1 MATLVMLLGGLLGFA
16 LRTTIDARGRTGSRW
31 YPLVVSV
38 AGGFALGALTGA
50 ALLGLPRDSPLA
62 AAGIG
67 LSAAVT
73 TFCVFGPA
81 TRALV
86 HQGPARRT
94 VLSALGHVV
103 SGFAAA
109 TGGVVLGIAL
119 VS

>member
-16 LRTTIDARGRTGSRW
+16 LRTTIDAAGRTGSRW
-31 YPLVVSV
+31 YPALVSV
-38 AGGFALGALTGA
+38 IGGFALGTLAGA
-50 ALLGLPRDSPLA
+50 ALIGLPRDSPLA

-73 TFCVFGPA
+73 AYCVFSPA
-81 TRALV
+81 TRSLTQ
-86 HQGPARRT
+86 QGFSRRNAMA
-94 VLSALGHVV
+94 ALGHAL